1 MSAKTFIHSYRV
13 SYAECTVGNHIY
25 YSRYLDLLERARGEF
40 FRHLGRT
47 FEQWQQA
54 DAIFPVVEARLRY
67 FGAAHY
73 DDLLSVELWVSELG
87 RVRLNFASR
96 IVGPD
101 GRTLVEVTTEHACT
115 NLENK
120 PRRLPEELAGSLAP
134 YLHPP
139 DSAAGHR

>member
-1 MSAKTFIHSYRV
+1 MPAKTFIHPYRV

-47 FEQWQQA
+47 FEQWQQVG
-54 DAIFPVVEARLRY
+54 AIFPVVEARLRY
-67 FGAAHY
+67 FGAARY

-134 YLHPP
+134 YLHPS
-139 DSAAGHR
+139 DSATGRR